1 MVQMSEFARGLM
13 AVLIFGLVLSVWSWV
28 TSAVPG
34 SVGGGLHFIVLLVAS
49 ISGLGVYLYTA

>member
-1 MVQMSEFARGLM
+1 MSEFARGLM